1 MVAKCTLFNFEN
13 DFKINNGGFIIDDGG
28 KLVPM
33 IFYGSSDTARI
44 IVMIVHSNTST
55 LYICV
60 CLIFVVLYAGPGIS
74 CVRATPKMLTSDN
87 TIFSCFLF
95 RKIKCL
101 ILAIKCANL
110 LSTAQ
115 YRLTGMDNRTGN
127 RLNGQKNFCQTNG
140 DKIKNASNSQSP
152 RE

>member
-1 MVAKCTLFNFEN
+1 MV
-13 DFKINNGGFIIDDGG
+13 GFIIDNGG

-110 LSTAQ
+110 LTTAQ
-115 YRLTGMDNRTGN
+115 LRLTGMDNRNAN
-127 RLNGQKNFCQTNG
+127 RLNGQKNLSHTTG
-140 DKIKNASNSQSP
+140 YKIKNASNSP
-152 RE
+152 